1 LNFKDWKNLLEF
13 IPLHFC
19 PYGQKWSGE
28 FARKNKKIL
37 SLLWRG
43 RIKVGGGQR
52 T

>member
-1 LNFKDWKNLLEF
+1 LEF

-37 SLLWRG
+37 SLLEGEDR
-43 RIKVGGGQR
+43 GGGLMIDL
-52 T
+52 TKK